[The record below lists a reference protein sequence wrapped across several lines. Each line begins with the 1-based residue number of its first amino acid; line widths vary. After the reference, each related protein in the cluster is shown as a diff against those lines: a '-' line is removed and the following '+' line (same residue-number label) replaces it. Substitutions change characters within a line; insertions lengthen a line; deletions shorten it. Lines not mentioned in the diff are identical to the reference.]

1 MTLPTFS
8 KLLIERPVA
17 GVLRL
22 LINRPDKRNA
32 IDFDVRQQL
41 TEAFE
46 WLGTDGGVRA
56 VVMGGVGGHLSA
68 GGDLPSMVGLT
79 EEDARTRM
87 RHIAALCRLV
97 YGCRLPVVTAME
109 GFSAGACVGLA
120 LLGDHIVAG
129 ENTRILFPF
138 MKLGLVPDWGLLH
151 TLPGRV
157 GLPAARRLLVSGET
171 LSGVDAQR
179 LALADEVVA
188 DGEVMETALRR
199 ASAFA
204 ALPRAAFA
212 RMKQRLAFPC
222 KTLDEDLLREGDDQA
237 ALLLGADF
245 REGYAAFMEKRAAD
259 FVGLSDAHT
268 SGVGTSGVGTSGVGM
283 SGVGTSGVGGNGA
296 VS

>member
-8 KLLIERPVA
+8 KLLIDRPVA

-46 WLGTDGGVRA
+46 WLSTDGGVRA
-56 VVMGGVGGHLSA
+56 VVLGGVGGHLSA

-79 EEDARTRM
+79 GVDARARM
-87 RHIAALCRLV
+87 SHIGALCRRV
-97 YGCRLPVVTAME
+97 YGSSLPVVTAME

-120 LLGDHIVAG
+120 LLGDHIVVG

-138 MKLGLVPDWGLLH
+138 MKLGLVPDWGLLY
-151 TLPGRV
+151 TLPRRV
-157 GLPAARRLLVSGET
+157 GLPVARRLLVSGDA
-171 LSGVDAQR
+171 LSGAEAQR

-188 DGEVMETALRR
+188 DAEVMQTAVRR

-212 RMKQRLAFPC
+212 RMKQRLAFPRQ
-222 KTLDEDLLREGDDQA
+222 TLEDDLVCEQDDQA
-237 ALLLGADF
+237 ALLRGAEF
-245 REGYAAFMEKRAAD
+245 REGYAAFMEKRVAD
-259 FVGLSDAHT
+259 FAGVSDAST
-268 SGVGTSGVGTSGVGM
+268 IDASTIDGGRSGVSTSSGGIID
-283 SGVGTSGVGGNGA
+283 SNRNGEVA
-296 VS
+296 